1 MERTPIPAD
10 LVEKA
15 SVAVKAIT
23 VEPIRR
29 NYNPSEKTQ
38 STVLIEEKE
47 KK

>member
-1 MERTPIPAD
+1 MTHLQKLQNKKPTCRNYNPSAE
-10 LVEKA
+10 
-15 SVAVKAIT
+15 
-23 VEPIRR
+23 